1 MILNL
6 EKNSF
11 YTYHVERGEDK
22 MSHYDQQYNAI

>member
-11 YTYHVERGEDK
+11 YTYHVERGEYAEHHERK
-22 MSHYDQQYNAI
+22 NAV